1 MQATRK
7 ARRSDQTQTARWTA
21 RNDHSTAT
29 EARSQDGQTNGS
41 LEIMDTNRWASPCNI
56 KYASCTGRR
65 PHHPNQRLSQ
75 GHVDRAPTSQGKG
88 EATATNLD
96 SKHTE
101 YFSADPRKT
110 DRVRHPRQS
119 SSTEDWDEMPT
130 QRALQM
136 ERMRSRAPTAR
147 VSIRSGSCARQ
158 VQTKESRK
166 PKGQDRSENVHVT

>member
-1 MQATRK
+1 MDSSKRPFDSHRGTK
-7 ARRSDQTQTARWTA
+7 PRRTK
-21 RNDHSTAT
+21 
-29 EARSQDGQTNGS
+29 NGS

-130 QRALQM
+130 QRALRM
-136 ERMRSRAPTAR
+136 ERMRSRAPTAK
-147 VSIRSGSCARQ
+147 SKH
-158 VQTKESRK
+158 TKRIMCQAST
-166 PKGQDRSENVHVT
+166 N